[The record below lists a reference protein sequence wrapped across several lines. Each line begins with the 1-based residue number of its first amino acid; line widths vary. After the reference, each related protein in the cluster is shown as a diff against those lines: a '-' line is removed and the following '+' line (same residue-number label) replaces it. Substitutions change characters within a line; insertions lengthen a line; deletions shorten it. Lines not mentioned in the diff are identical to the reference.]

1 VTPAFVGHS
10 NFALE
15 HNLAAAGQ
23 QIAKWRVEKRSVI
36 VPLTSF
42 SPARPISATDPMT
55 AIFNLVH

>member
-23 QIAKWRVEKRSVI
+23 QIAKWRAEERSVI
-36 VPLTSF
+36 VPADELQ
-42 SPARPISATDPMT
+42 PRPSDIGDRSDDRY
-55 AIFNLVH
+55 I